1 MAEKKPL
8 GGGRRDL
15 RKRAMADAAAKLAP
29 TIDARAALDAIP
41 RSYNFA
47 ADIIE
52 RNLKAGRANK
62 PVYIDP
68 RGSWT
73 YGQLAERVDRFGHV
87 LRSLGIRREE
97 RILLALLDTIDWPT
111 AFLGAIKAGVVP
123 VPVNTLMTEDD
134 YRFMLADSRAK
145 VLVVSEALFPKFANL
160 IGSTPDLMHV
170 IVSGENA
177 RGHRRFE
184 DSLINARPESYTAP
198 TTRDDMCFWLY
209 TSGSTGRPKG
219 AVHVH
224 ANLRLTAD
232 LYGGGVLGLKE
243 GDVCYSVAKLFFAY
257 GLGNAM
263 TFPLAVGA
271 TSVLAPDRPTP
282 DGVAAILR
290 QHPVTVFYAVP
301 TFYAAFLASPG
312 APKRSELKLRT
323 CVSAGEALPPDIG
336 RRWKERYGIDVLDG
350 IGSTEMLHIFLSNH
364 PGDVRYGTTGRP
376 VPGYDIRLVD
386 DDGNVVNGKG
396 EMGELQVRGPTSAV
410 MYWNNREQSRETF
423 LGEWTRS
430 GDKYLEDESGYYVYC
445 GRRDDMLKVGG
456 IYVSPFEVE
465 GALATHPDV
474 LEAAV
479 VAWPDAD
486 GLIKPKAFVVMKDQ
500 TKVGDAPARDAMSRT
515 LQDHVK
521 TKLAP
526 YKYPRWIEFRSD
538 LPKTATG
545 KIQRFKLRSE
555 GAAR

>member
-1 MAEKKPL
+1 
-8 GGGRRDL
+8 
-15 RKRAMADAAAKLAP
+15 MADAAAKLAP
-29 TIDARAALDAIP
+29 TVDARPAIDAIP
-41 RSYNFA
+41 RNYNFA

-52 RNLKAGRANK
+52 RNLKAGRADK

-87 LRSLGIRREE
+87 LRSLGVRREE

-123 VPVNTLMTEDD
+123 IPVNTLMTEDD

-145 VLVVSEALFPKFANL
+145 VLVVSEALLAKFAKL
-160 IGSTPDLMHV
+160 IGSSTDLLQV
-170 IVSGENA
+170 IVSGEA
-177 RGHRRFE
+177 AGGHRRFE
-184 DSLINARPESYTAP
+184 DLLASTQPEPYTAP

-232 LYGGGVLGLKE
+232 LYAGGVLGLKE
-243 GDVCYSVAKLFFAY
+243 SDVCYSVAKLFFAY

-263 TFPLAVGA
+263 TFPMAVGA
-271 TSVLAPDRPTP
+271 TTILSPERPTP
-282 DGVAAILR
+282 ETVEAILR
-290 QHPVTVFYAVP
+290 RHAVTVFYAVP
-301 TFYAAFLASPG
+301 TFYAAFLAHPG
-312 APKRSELKLRT
+312 APKRADLKLRY
-323 CVSAGEALPPDIG
+323 CVSAGEALPPDVG
-336 RRWKERYGIDVLDG
+336 RRWKERYGVDVLDG
-350 IGSTEMLHIFLSNH
+350 IGSTEMLHIFLSNY
-364 PGDVRYGTTGRP
+364 PGAVKYGTTGKP

-386 DDGNVVNGKG
+386 DDGNVITHSG

-410 MYWNNREQSRETF
+410 MYWNDRERTRETF

-430 GDKYLEDESGYYVYC
+430 GDKYVQDEGGYYVYC

-465 GALATHPDV
+465 GALCTHPDV

-479 VAWPDAD
+479 VAWPDD
-486 GLIKPKAFVVMKDQ
+486 DELIKPKAFVVLKSADK
-500 TKVGDAPARDAMSRT
+500 TCEELART
-515 LQDHVK
+515 LQEHVK
-521 TKLAP
+521 TTLAP
-526 YKYPRWIEFRSD
+526 YKYPRWIEFRAE

-545 KIQRFKLRSE
+545 KIQRFKLRAE
-555 GAAR
+555 RTTR

>member
-1 MAEKKPL
+1 
-8 GGGRRDL
+8 
-15 RKRAMADAAAKLAP
+15 MADAAAKLAP
-29 TIDARAALDAIP
+29 TLDARAAIDAIP

-73 YGQLAERVDRFGHV
+73 YGDLAERVDRFGHV
-87 LRSLGIRREE
+87 LRSLGVRREE

-123 VPVNTLMTEDD
+123 IPVNTLMNEDD

-145 VLVVSEALFPKFANL
+145 VLVVSEALLAKFAKL
-160 IGSTPDLMHV
+160 IGSGSDLLHV

-177 RGHRRFE
+177 GGHRGFE
-184 DSLINARPESYTAP
+184 DLLASAQPEPYTAP

-232 LYGGGVLGLKE
+232 LYAGGVLGLKE
-243 GDVCYSVAKLFFAY
+243 SDVCYSVAKLFFAY

-263 TFPLAVGA
+263 TFPMAVGA
-271 TSVLAPDRPTP
+271 TTILSPERPTP
-282 DGVAAILR
+282 EMVAAILR
-290 QHPVTVFYAVP
+290 RHPVTVFYAVP
-301 TFYAAFLASPG
+301 TFYAAFLAHPG
-312 APKRSELKLRT
+312 APKRADLKLRY
-323 CVSAGEALPPDIG
+323 CVSAGEALPPDVG
-336 RRWKERYGIDVLDG
+336 RRWKERYGVDVLDG
-350 IGSTEMLHIFLSNH
+350 IGSTEMLHIFLSNY
-364 PGDVRYGTTGRP
+364 PGAVKYGTTGKP

-386 DDGNVVNGKG
+386 DDGNVITRSG

-410 MYWNNREQSRETF
+410 MYWNDRERTRETF

-430 GDKYLEDESGYYVYC
+430 DDKYVQDEGGYYVYC

-465 GALATHPDV
+465 GALCTHPDV

-479 VAWPDAD
+479 VAWPDD
-486 GLIKPKAFVVMKDQ
+486 EELIKPKAFVVLKSAD
-500 TKVGDAPARDAMSRT
+500 KICEELART
-515 LQDHVK
+515 LQEHVK
-521 TKLAP
+521 TTLAP
-526 YKYPRWIEFRSD
+526 YKYPRWIEFRAE

-545 KIQRFKLRSE
+545 KIQRFKLRAE
-555 GAAR
+555 RAPR